1 MPTIRLYNAA
11 KARRDAQAIYDT
23 MTRNNWGPPKRL
35 SHNGELMR
43 NLIQANAEH
52 REAMEEARLIVEA
65 PNDQARAVAI
75 RIAGEQDIARFL
87 VKSLLEQGFELQADD
102 NNDELMEFNNDPALI
117 LETLFDVDMCSLN
130 VFHPEHMVDQGWILL
145 VFGNSPPE
153 LIADHTTKL
162 DKFLVPTWKYIRS
175 YYDPQF
181 VVEEAP

>member
-1 MPTIRLYNAA
+1 MPTIRLYNAV
-11 KARRDAQAIYDT
+11 KARQDAHAIYDAAT
-23 MTRNNWGPPKRL
+23 HNNWGPPKNLPRN
-35 SHNGELMR
+35 SEIIG
-43 NLIQANAEH
+43 NLIKADTEH
-52 REAMEEARLIVEA
+52 MLAMEEAKGIVEVT
-65 PNDQARAVAI
+65 DDRHRAVAI